1 MFSVV
6 KFVSENSVSTVPSS
20 WAIASQKSPDPTW
33 TAHPIKFYKTA
44 DTLLAAKS
52 IEKEAEKAE
61 ALDTSDIS
69 NLKRVAGRVL
79 ESRSKKAKKIQ
90 PPTTSSSEDDDSVAE
105 VDDDLDLAGFSG
117 NIFSQDDVDAV
128 QTRPNFAST
137 SSSSNFTSSLVLV
150 SDEQN
155 RSTTSNLQNSTYGSS
170 ENLNEPLPTSA
181 LRNSTTQRTGRQLFS
196 EVHPRPK
203 GGFEEVVIN
212 LLTELKTDV
221 AELLRRSKVN
231 NPAKKIVSIPF
242 KLPLSLK
249 SDLDKLEAWIRA
261 DQKNSSDLVEHL
273 SQWGGETPEKVT
285 RRILGEI
292 FEPVLARQFN
302 YTGGGKLE
310 KHSFS
315 ALELHN
321 IVVAAAR
328 ECDPAKNTEIA
339 KIERVILNYFRDT
352 RDKKGPGARV
362 RSRHVSKKTT
372 IDTAGG
378 STTSIAGGNQ

>member
-1 MFSVV
+1 FS
-6 KFVSENSVSTVPSS
+6 T
-20 WAIASQKSPDPTW
+20 
-33 TAHPIKFYKTA
+33 
-44 DTLLAAKS
+44 
-52 IEKEAEKAE
+52 
-61 ALDTSDIS
+61 
-69 NLKRVAGRVL
+69 LKRVAGRVL
-79 ESRSKKAKKIQ
+79 ESRSKKAKKIR

-128 QTRPNFAST
+128 QTRPNFAPT
-137 SSSSNFTSSLVLV
+137 SSSSNYSSSLVLV
-150 SDEQN
+150 PDDQN
-155 RSTTSNLQNSTYGSS
+155 TPTISNLQNSTYGSS
-170 ENLNEPLPTSA
+170 QHINEPLPTSA
-181 LRNSTTQRTGRQLFS
+181 LRNSTPRTQKAGRQLFS
-196 EVHPRPK
+196 EVNPRRK

-231 NPAKKIVSIPF
+231 NPARKIVSIPF

-249 SDLDKLEAWIRA
+249 SDLDKLEAWIMA

-285 RRILGEI
+285 RRILWEI
-292 FEPVLARQFN
+292 FGPVLARQFN

-321 IVVAAAR
+321 IVVVFASFEFLAAAR
-328 ECDPAKNTEIA
+328 ECDAAKNTEIS

-362 RSRHVSKKTT
+362 RLRHVLKKTT

-378 STTSIAGGNQ
+378 STPSIAGGNP

>member
-1 MFSVV
+1 MFY
-6 KFVSENSVSTVPSS
+6 P
-20 WAIASQKSPDPTW
+20 
-33 TAHPIKFYKTA
+33 
-44 DTLLAAKS
+44 
-52 IEKEAEKAE
+52 
-61 ALDTSDIS
+61 
-69 NLKRVAGRVL
+69 
-79 ESRSKKAKKIQ
+79 
-90 PPTTSSSEDDDSVAE
+90 
-105 VDDDLDLAGFSG
+105 
-117 NIFSQDDVDAV
+117 DVDAV
-128 QTRPNFAST
+128 QTSPNFAPT
-137 SSSSNFTSSLVLV
+137 SSSSNYSSSLVLV
-150 SDEQN
+150 PDDQN
-155 RSTTSNLQNSTYGSS
+155 TPTISNLQNSTYGSS
-170 ENLNEPLPTSA
+170 QNVNEPLPTSA
-181 LRNSTTQRTGRQLFS
+181 LRNSTPRTQKAGRQLFS
-196 EVHPRPK
+196 EVNPRQK

-231 NPAKKIVSIPF
+231 NPARKIVSIPF

-249 SDLDKLEAWIRA
+249 SDLDKLEAWILA

-285 RRILGEI
+285 RRILWEI
-292 FEPVLARQFN
+292 FGPVLARQFN

-328 ECDPAKNTEIA
+328 ECDVAKNTEISQ
-339 KIERVILNYFRDT
+339 IERVILNYFRDT

-362 RSRHVSKKTT
+362 RPRHVSKKTT

-378 STTSIAGGNQ
+378 STTSIAGGNP